1 MENDSEYRALLID
14 GTKVLESRHIDL
26 AANESHDVPVDP
38 ADDTQ
43 CDSCQ

>member
-1 MENDSEYRALLID
+1 MAD
-14 GTKVLESRHIDL
+14 GTNTPD
-26 AANESHDVPVDP
+26 AASYFVPVDP